1 MLILFQKMLT
11 GMNDDMLN
19 PEIFAAVD
27 LRWGPHSIDRFSS
40 FKTSQVPRFCSRWLN
55 PLMEYLDAF
64 TASWQNENNWLF
76 PPPYLIPKVLKHLE
90 FSKATGT
97 LVAPMWTSAI
107 WWPLLTYDGKTFDM
121 KSSIILSWNQSRTTS
136 FQLLLGFLYLV
147 VTLQTLLLCY

>member
-1 MLILFQKMLT
+1 MLSESSIQEAKSLISRIWFVIFLISALSIIFNSTQNGFLEMKSGMLILFQKRLT
-11 GMNDDMLN
+11 GMTTCLN
-19 PEIFAAVD
+19 PEIFAAAD

-40 FKTSQVPRFCSRWLN
+40 FKTRQVPRFCSRWLN

-90 FSKATGT
+90 FSKAAGT

-107 WWPLLTYDGKTFDM
+107 WWPLLT
-121 KSSIILSWNQSRTTS
+121 
-136 FQLLLGFLYLV
+136 
-147 VTLQTLLLCY
+147 